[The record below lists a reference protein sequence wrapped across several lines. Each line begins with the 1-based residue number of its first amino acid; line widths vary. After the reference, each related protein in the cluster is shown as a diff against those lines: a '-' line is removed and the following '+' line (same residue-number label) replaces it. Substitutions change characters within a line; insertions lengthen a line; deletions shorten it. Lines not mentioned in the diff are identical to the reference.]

1 MGRRRIVLEWT
12 PKRPPPHRLEKDRTR
27 ALQLLKAFGYASN
40 SFQALESG
48 YRYWFF
54 EHPEGEVFIP
64 FVPVR
69 GFAVIPGGPVGP
81 QAAIEGALNAFSTFA
96 HKEGRRLLIV
106 GAEPWL
112 NDCLAAQ
119 NGAYDFVKLGE
130 QPEWDPSSFSIE
142 GPERK
147 NVRAQINRARNKG
160 VIVRRVSVK
169 AGVLVGRLGWR
180 LSTSWVAGWIRGT
193 SASWWTSSPSLKTER
208 RYYVAESGDE
218 LVGFLSAVPVY
229 TRSGWFFEDVIRV
242 PEAPNGTAELLIYE
256 AMEDARRRGD
266 QYVTLGLSPLAGIDQ
281 GPGEHRVLRWGLRQ
295 FARRF
300 GALYGFEGL
309 RQFRRF
315 GLTQWTPICNCP
327 QRACWTFSGLGGV
340 QRLGAR
346 LDLRLRLRQFQTHPW
361 PGVDG
366 SGPPC

>member
-1 MGRRRIVLEWT
+1 MDAQTT
-12 PKRPPPHRLEKDRTR
+12 PHHTDSEEKDRTR

-147 NVRAQINRARNKG
+147 NVRAINRARNKG
-160 VIVRRVSVK
+160 VIVWRVSVEELERSRG
-169 AGVLVGRLGWR
+169 ASRL
-180 LSTSWVAGWIRGT
+180 AIEHI
-193 SASWWTSSPSLKTER
+193 PSL
-208 RYYVAESGDE
+208 A
-218 LVGFLSAVPVY
+218 
-229 TRSGWFFEDVIRV
+229 
-242 PEAPNGTAELLIYE
+242 
-256 AMEDARRRGD
+256 
-266 QYVTLGLSPLAGIDQ
+266 
-281 GPGEHRVLRWGLRQ
+281 
-295 FARRF
+295 
-300 GALYGFEGL
+300 GFEANQISAHG
-309 RQFRRF
+309 
-315 GLTQWTPICNCP
+315 
-327 QRACWTFSGLGGV
+327 
-340 QRLGAR
+340 
-346 LDLRLRLRQFQTHPW
+346 
-361 PGVDG
+361 
-366 SGPPC
+366 